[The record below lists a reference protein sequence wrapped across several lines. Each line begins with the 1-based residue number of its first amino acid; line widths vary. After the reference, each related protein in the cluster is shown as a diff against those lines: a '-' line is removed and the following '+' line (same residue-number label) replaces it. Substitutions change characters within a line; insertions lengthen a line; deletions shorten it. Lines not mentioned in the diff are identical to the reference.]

1 MILIITILILWIFYH
16 LGVIEFDNKPFKSI
30 ILLYKVITIRSSDII
45 YYNDYNSC
53 IRIELLRSNSAL
65 WLDGTFTRIMKRKC
79 DKFYSKHN
87 RIYFNVD
94 YIDYIDISD
103 DCIFFINGYIY
114 YNNTNRLDIEDLQE
128 LQYIIRERKLKKLGF

>member
-1 MILIITILILWIFYH
+1 MIINH
-16 LGVIEFDNKPFKSI
+16 LNH
-30 ILLYKVITIRSSDII
+30 SSDII

-103 DCIFFINGYIY
+103 DCIFFINCYIY